1 MRERRFILGLI
12 IIIFAGAVYAL
23 GWSSL
28 FTVRAVQITGTD
40 NPTTTSVKIGEKL
53 ARIQPRAVSA
63 EFERF
68 RWIERAD
75 VSRNWLTGKVSIALT
90 QRRPIAIYESQAIDA
105 FGIAFAVTN
114 QKTEGLPQI
123 QAGTIDA
130 AIAGAQVFA
139 HLPIELSKNVKVV
152 KVRSGEIYLF
162 EMGID
167 GKDLQVIW
175 GQDVDMALKVK
186 VYKALLAQPEN
197 LKIRRIDL
205 SAPHAPIVK

>member
-12 IIIFAGAVYAL
+12 IIFFAGAVYAL

-28 FTVRAVQITGTD
+28 FTVKAVQITGTD

-68 RWIERAD
+68 KWIERAD

-90 QRRPIAIYESQAIDA
+90 QRRPIAIYGDQAIDT
-105 FGIAFAVTN
+105 FGIAFSITN
-114 QKTEGLPQI
+114 QRIEGLPQI

-130 AIAGAQVFA
+130 AIAGAQLFA
-139 HLPIELSKNVKVV
+139 HLPIEIGKNVKMV
-152 KVRSGEIYLF
+152 KVRSGDLYLL
-162 EMGID
+162 EMEID
-167 GKDLQVIW
+167 GKNLQVTW
-175 GQDVDMALKVK
+175 GQDVQMALKVR
-186 VYKALLAQPEN
+186 VFNALLAQPEN
-197 LKIRRIDL
+197 TKIRRMDV
-205 SAPHAPIVK
+205 SAPNAPIVK